1 MSTQCLSVRA
11 LQTFQGQVCPLLGVV
26 SQRLGA
32 LRASGASPV
41 RELVPGALRMGSPPS
56 DAGRVPGGGGASGRP
71 GFPLLP
77 WEHVDSRWTGSTVC
91 WVGLP
96 VVKAREA
103 AAAFCPADVGVGGV
117 RRGRRA
123 LGSGDYGV

>member
-1 MSTQCLSVRA
+1 MPSSWGCFPTPGSTQGFGCVSSARA
-11 LQTFQGQVCPLLGVV
+11 GAWSAEDGLPALGRRE
-26 SQRLGA
+26 SPRRGRGA
-32 LRASGASPV
+32 A
-41 RELVPGALRMGSPPS
+41 
-56 DAGRVPGGGGASGRP
+56 GRP
-71 GFPLLP
+71 GLPLLP

-96 VVKAREA
+96 LVKAREA